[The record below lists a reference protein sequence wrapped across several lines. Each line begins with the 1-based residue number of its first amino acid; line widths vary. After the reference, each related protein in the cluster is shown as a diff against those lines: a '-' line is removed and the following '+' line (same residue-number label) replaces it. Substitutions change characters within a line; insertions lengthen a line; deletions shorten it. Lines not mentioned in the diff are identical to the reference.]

1 MNLDGR
7 AAIVTGGARG
17 IGKGVAVAFAKAGA
31 DVLIVDREAALGRE
45 TETEL
50 KAIRPKSFFLEFDL
64 AQHER
69 LSEIVD
75 AAVERFGKL
84 DILANVAQAGVILPI
99 LDQTLEQAKVGID
112 TGFLPTF
119 MLMKAAHPHLKK
131 SGGNIVNFGS
141 GALLSGVPHQA
152 TYAAAKEAIRGLTK
166 IAATEWGPDGIRV
179 NLVSPFAMSPGV
191 AQWKQYDPAG
201 FALGMER
208 IPLGRGGDC
217 ETDIGEAVVFLASD
231 SARYITGHTLMVD
244 GGQTKVF

>member
-1 MNLDGR
+1 MNLNGK

-17 IGKGVAVAFAKAGA
+17 IGTGVSLAFAKAGA
-31 DVLIVDREAALGRE
+31 DVLIVDREGELGRE
-45 TETEL
+45 TEAEL
-50 KAIRPKSFFLEFDL
+50 RAIRPGSFFLEFDL
-64 AQHER
+64 VKHER

-75 AAVERFGKL
+75 AAVSRFGKL
-84 DILANVAQAGVILPI
+84 DILANVAQAATIAPI

-131 SGGNIVNFGS
+131 TGGNIVNFGS
-141 GALLSGVPHQA
+141 GALLSGVRDQGS
-152 TYAAAKEAIRGLTK
+152 YAAAKEAIRGLTK
-166 IAATEWGPDGIRV
+166 IAATEWGSDGIRV
-179 NLVSPFAMSPGV
+179 NLVCPFAMSPGV
-191 AQWKQYDPAG
+191 AAWKQYDPAG
-201 FALGMER
+201 FELGLQR

>member
-1 MNLDGR
+1 MNLEGK

-17 IGKGVAVAFAKAGA
+17 IGKGVALAFAKAGA
-31 DVLIVDREAALGRE
+31 DVMIVDREEALGRE
-45 TETEL
+45 TEAEL
-50 KAIRPKSFFLEFDL
+50 RAIRPQCCFLEFDL
-64 AQHER
+64 VLHDK
-69 LSEIVD
+69 LGGVVD
-75 AAVERFGKL
+75 AAVSRFGKL
-84 DILANVAQAGVILPI
+84 DILMNVAQAGVIAPI
-99 LDQTLEQAKVGID
+99 LDQSLEQAKVGID

-131 SGGNIVNFGS
+131 SKGNIVNFGS
-141 GALLSGVPHQA
+141 GALLSGLPTQA

-179 NLVSPFAMSPGV
+179 NLVCPFAMSPGV
-191 AQWKQYDPAG
+191 AAWQQYDPAG
-201 FALGMER
+201 FELGLAR